1 MAEISLLFPS
11 LPFISS
17 HCVGFIGSSPAGV
30 ISATTPGKLLCV
42 VREKAVCELLYQ
54 APVSSNSQHFNA
66 RKKYSLSISA
76 LISAL
81 SGISAKAR
89 IVTVGVC
96 VMFWIG
102 ICASNCAFV
111 SAGLLSL
118 PVHPRT
124 HICSA
129 PLRRAVQLC
138 LTWTDE

>member
-1 MAEISLLFPS
+1 MLLEKRQFANC
-11 LPFISS
+11 FI
-17 HCVGFIGSSPAGV
+17 
-30 ISATTPGKLLCV
+30 KL
-42 VREKAVCELLYQ
+42 
-54 APVSSNSQHFNA
+54 PVSSNSQHFNA

-118 PVHPRT
+118 PVHPRM